1 VVDYVIRSLD
11 DLHFDVID
19 NELSYDDFVKLHE
32 AYLTIKLSQSEKT
45 HAINFKNQNLLSS
58 LENPEVHLMRYPES
72 HAAWYDPLKPRLVS
86 GLAAGLS
93 QADMEVLYE
102 WQQGQTTLE
111 AFDGKNKFPFA
122 PDILC
127 GHRGAK
133 VGVYLTNERQ
143 TMRDSKLADGR
154 MLHRI

>member
-1 VVDYVIRSLD
+1 MDQVIRAID

-19 NELSYDDFVKLHE
+19 NELSWDNFEKLHE
-32 AYLTIKLSQSEKT
+32 AYLTIKLSNHKPTNEV
-45 HAINFKNQNLLSS
+45 NFKNQNLLSS

-93 QADMEVLYE
+93 QADMEILHE
-102 WQQGQTTLE
+102 WQQGQTILE

-127 GHRGAK
+127 GQRSAK
-133 VGVYLTNERQ
+133 IGVYLTNER
-143 TMRDSKLADGR
+143 
-154 MLHRI
+154 